1 MYCDQYVG
9 HDGNHRHGHRRR
21 HRGVRGVRPADA
33 TQGRSGDTNRE
44 LTAGEGSTLP
54 GALPRQRVLQQ
65 AYFDEFETV
74 INYQTNAIVLDGVR
88 AEEIK

>member
-1 MYCDQYVG
+1 
-9 HDGNHRHGHRRR
+9 
-21 HRGVRGVRPADA
+21 
-33 TQGRSGDTNRE
+33 
-44 LTAGEGSTLP
+44 
-54 GALPRQRVLQQ
+54 VLQQ